1 MQEACELV
9 GSAELAA
16 SVVTILREEEAA
28 EGAQAEGGDIA
39 VTDA

>member
-1 MQEACELV
+1 M

-16 SVVTILREEEAA
+16 SVVTILREEEAEEEA
-28 EGAQAEGGDIA
+28 EAAEGGQAEAGGIA